1 MENGCVMFVSVPQY
15 ISAGKLTFLKVG
27 DLVERKKK
35 HHLYLENNISFR
47 KCEIVDSV
55 NTGPGSS

>member
-1 MENGCVMFVSVPQY
+1 MFVSVLQY